1 MWTNLERLRQVFPDA
16 SVFLHC
22 RDALANVSRER
33 YKASVNRI
41 PADLDVLFV
50 DGRLLLDEA
59 ALEQLK
65 ELQNGAGSRVLRAG
79 GAIAPA
85 WLPSAGIYRT
95 GGRHLAA
102 EGSGEPA
109 VGSA

>member
-41 PADLDVLFV
+41 PADLAVLFV
-50 DGRLLLDEA
+50 NGRLLLDEA

-65 ELQNGAGSRVLRAG
+65 ELQHGAGSRVLRAG
-79 GAIAPA
+79 GDIAA
-85 WLPSAGIYRT
+85 EWEPSAGVVLT
-95 GGRHLAA
+95 GGRYLSYEDIA
-102 EGSGEPA
+102 GPA
-109 VGSA
+109 